1 MTWTSELECMLK
13 DWAVRISRR
22 STQHVFSSRYYRRH
36 GSFLMYI
43 VIVTTFGAGFVE
55 LIGGSQQEKLDP
67 IRITS
72 GCLAMLGGIAST
84 IVKFSNVLEL
94 KQLHKSAAGD
104 YNVLFQEIQL
114 QLALK
119 RSEREPDTK
128 FFPVVIK
135 EFQRIQEVS
144 PMIPGKIEQK
154 EEKIFAKKQQYLPG
168 VNAHPSI
175 VRCQKQDHGQTEQ
188 DHPVEESG
196 RRRSSIDF
204 WKYPYGFLNLE
215 HTLASHQYIHTN
227 PTAVPIF
234 CSSSDNEEGGGSQQ
248 YEFEEGSVSSDQH
261 HSISVYEEPRVEIPG
276 NVNEKKGEIT

>member
-22 STQHVFSSRYYRRH
+22 STQHVFSSRYFKRH

-43 VIVTTFGAGFVE
+43 AIFTTFGAGFVD
-55 LIGGSQQEKLDP
+55 LIGGSQKERLDP
-67 IRITS
+67 ISITS

-84 IVKFSNVLEL
+84 IVKFSNVLDL

-104 YNVLFQEIQL
+104 YNVLFQQIQL

-119 RSEREPDTK
+119 RSERDPDTK

-144 PMIPGKIEQK
+144 PIIPEKIEQK
-154 EEKIFAKKQQYLPG
+154 EERVFARKQQYLPG
-168 VNAHPSI
+168 VISHPSI
-175 VRCQKQDHGQTEQ
+175 VRYQNQKNGQNKKEEEA
-188 DHPVEESG
+188 PVGDDG

-215 HTLASHQYIHTN
+215 HSLGSHQYIHTN
-227 PTAVPIF
+227 PTAVPLF

-248 YEFEEGSVSSDQH
+248 FEFEEGSVSSDQH
-261 HSISVYEEPRVEIPG
+261 HTISVYEEPTVEILPNSSERG
-276 NVNEKKGEIT
+276 R